1 MEAKQKKITFQH
13 MYDFILSACKRTNVL
28 KVECDVLSS
37 LQ

>member
-13 MYDFILSACKRTNVL
+13 MYDFILSAGQRTNVL
-28 KVECDVLSS
+28 KVERDVLSS